1 MPSKLP
7 RRASARR
14 RGALGKVF
22 ALKSEGD
29 WERAT
34 RRANGRCV
42 VVLFMAPALA
52 SCAKARQVFLQY
64 AGLTQFRNLV
74 FAEVDLEVWDAPY
87 RKLGA
92 ATVPTFAAYI
102 DAELQEHFSGGT
114 AESLLEMLR
123 KYAHV
128 QGRGGGAGG
137 LLQLAAVGLVGAALV
152 GAAVFGVRAL
162 GKMDRDAAQAWRAS
176 LPRRAIETGGGLRV
190 GIRGVEASGAS
201 SDEEETELVGG
212 WDNEEEEEEA
222 GAEEDED

>member
-1 MPSKLP
+1 
-7 RRASARR
+7 
-14 RGALGKVF
+14 
-22 ALKSEGD
+22 
-29 WERAT
+29 
-34 RRANGRCV
+34 
-42 VVLFMAPALA
+42 MAPALA

-74 FAEVDLEVWDAPY
+74 FAEVDLEASSCGIVFASAKRCRSERARFDLLRFGLQVWDAPY